1 MPPSRSRAISPP
13 RELLESI
20 NGLLNDLDATLRAHL
35 AHGGQRSPGQVQA
48 LIDGGP
54 YTAEAA
60 KAAGLVSALTYDDE
74 ARAQAKK
81 KVSAAAVRGLL
92 REHKESL
99 SLRDVLAALSH
110 DDEDEDA
117 RSQEPRLAVAYL
129 VGEITDGDRTTR
141 ARGASDPFV
150 KAMRRF
156 ADDAR
161 VRAVVL
167 RIESPGGSALAS
179 DRMWHA
185 VRRVAAR
192 KPVVVSIGD
201 MAASGGYYVAS
212 AGTHILASE
221 GSIVGSIG
229 VVGGKMVLADMAD
242 KLGVHVTS
250 LPRAKN
256 AGWLSALEPFTP
268 AERGRLEAMLASTY
282 DLFLNRVSLGRKRS
296 VEQLLPGAEGRVMG
310 GERAKALGL
319 IDELGGL
326 GRALQLARER
336 GKLAKDAKLVSWPD
350 ASEPLAALG
359 SLFGVRQLA
368 SDTAQL
374 RDALATDAAGVAGG
388 VVQRALVQALSH
400 GSPQVATTLPFTLIV
415 R

>member
-1 MPPSRSRAISPP
+1 
-13 RELLESI
+13 LLESI
-20 NGLLNDLDATLRAHL
+20 NGLLNDLDATLRSHL
-35 AHGGQRSPGQVQA
+35 GSAGKRTPEQVKT

-60 KAAGLVSALTYDDE
+60 KAQGLVNALTYDDE
-74 ARAQAKK
+74 ARALAKK
-81 KVSAAAVRGLL
+81 TVSAAAVRGLFP
-92 REHKESL
+92 EHKDSL
-99 SLRDVLAALSH
+99 SVRDLIALFEG
-110 DDEDEDA
+110 DDDDA
-117 RSQEPRLAVAYL
+117 RSEDPRLAVAYL
-129 VGEITDGDRTTR
+129 VGEISDGESSARE
-141 ARGASDPFV
+141 RGASEPFV

-156 ADDAR
+156 ADDTR
-161 VRAVVL
+161 VKAMVL

-212 AGTHILASE
+212 AGTHILASA

-229 VVGGKMVLADMAD
+229 VVGGKMVLSDLAD
-242 KLGVHVTS
+242 KVGVHVTS

-256 AGWLSALEPFTP
+256 AGWLSALAPFSP
-268 AERGRLEAMLASTY
+268 AERDRLEAMLVSTY
-282 DLFLNRVSLGRKRS
+282 ELFLNRVSLGRKRS
-296 VEQLLPGAEGRVMG
+296 VEQLVPGAEGRVMG

-326 GRALQLARER
+326 GRAVQLARER
-336 GKLAKDAKLVSWPD
+336 GKLSKESDLVVWPD
-350 ASEPLAALG
+350 AGDPLQALG
-359 SLFGVRQLA
+359 SLLGVSRGKQLA
-368 SDTAQL
+368 AVLSGDPAEI
-374 RDALATDAAGVAGG
+374 ANG
-388 VVQRALVQALSH
+388 VVQSALVRALSH
-400 GSPQVATTLPFTLIV
+400 GSPQVATALPFTLIL